1 MQELPSRSPA
11 FERRPGSTRRRR
23 AGRPRSG
30 PAGRRGHR
38 VLRFLGWLA
47 AAGVLAGGVGIG
59 GALIALAAYSY
70 SLPSV
75 SGLLSMGPPRDSYLL
90 AANGTLLATLNEP
103 GTHHIH
109 IAYKNISP
117 WVIRATV
124 AVEDRQFFSSTS
136 GINVPR
142 IIAAGLH
149 DVLHPHSLQGASTI
163 PEQLAKISFLTPD
176 RTLSRKIREV
186 LLGAAITSHFSK
198 DQILQMYLNRIDYG
212 NQATGIGS
220 AAELYFHIPASRLNL
235 AQASMLAGIPDAPS
249 AYDPLL
255 YVGAKGPNYAKERQG
270 VVLEAM
276 VANHAITQA
285 QASAAYHQPL
295 TYYPWQD
302 SQPIIAP
309 DFVNF
314 AVGQLQQQFGEAYLN
329 PGGWTIRTSLN
340 LPYQRLGERLL
351 QNKANN
357 ARLARDYNIHD
368 LAMVSVDPRNGEILA
383 MIGTSNYRGPWGQI
397 NMTDVVRRPGSTF
410 KLFTYTAAIA
420 SGKFT
425 MTTPV
430 LDEPINING
439 YQPHNYDYLFHGLC
453 PLKICLGNSFNIP
466 AVKVEMMT
474 GLGNVVTMAQR
485 MGAKNMLNPANTYGV
500 ALTLGG
506 LSQGLTELDLATGG
520 SVLAAGGVLHQP
532 TTILQVQQNG
542 HTIYRYDLAQ
552 NSVQVVSPGVA
563 YIMNAMLS
571 NNNNRVAE
579 FGYASHL
586 TLPGRPVSA
595 KTGTTD
601 KQLANGA
608 YSPFIEDNWT
618 VGWTPQLLTAM
629 WVGNP
634 SGAPLSGVTS
644 GISGAAPLWQDFMT
658 SALVHQPVL
667 WYPKP
672 ASLLAVGS
680 GSNTN
685 YYLPGTVTRANTP
698 YPCLPAYKVN
708 WHGNC

>member
-1 MQELPSRSPA
+1 MQDLPSRSST
-11 FERRPGSTRRRR
+11 FDRRSGSTRRRR
-23 AGRPRSG
+23 AGRPRSA
-30 PAGRRGHR
+30 PAGHRRHR

-47 AAGVLAGGVGIG
+47 AAGVLAGGIGIG
-59 GALIALAAYSY
+59 GVLIAFAAFSY

-75 SGLLSMGPPRDSYLL
+75 TRLMSMGPPRDSYLL
-90 AANGTLLATLNEP
+90 ASNGTLLATLHEP

-109 IAYKNISP
+109 VAYQAISP
-117 WVIRATV
+117 WVIQATV
-124 AVEDRQFFSSTS
+124 AVEDRQFFRSTG

-142 IIAAGLH
+142 ILAAGLH
-149 DVLHPHSLQGASTI
+149 DVAHPHSLQGASTI

-176 RTLSRKIREV
+176 RTISRKIREV
-186 LLGAAITSHFSK
+186 LLGAAIASHFTKS
-198 DQILQMYLNRIDYG
+198 QILQMYLNRIDYG

-220 AAELYFHIPASRLNL
+220 AAELYFHIPASQLTL

-249 AYDPLL
+249 AFDPLL
-255 YVGAKGPNYAKERQG
+255 YVGTKGPNYAKERQG

-276 VANHAITQA
+276 VTNHVITQA
-285 QASAAYHQPL
+285 QAHAAFLQPL

-302 SQPIIAP
+302 RETIIAP

-340 LPYQRLGERLL
+340 LPYQHLGERLL

-357 ARLARDYNIHD
+357 ARLALDYNIHD
-368 LAMVSVDPRNGEILA
+368 LALVSIDPRNGEILT
-383 MIGTSNYRGPWGQI
+383 MIGTSNYQGPWGQI
-397 NMTDVVRRPGSTF
+397 NMTDVLRRPGSTF
-410 KLFTYTAAIA
+410 KLFTYTAAVA

-430 LDEPINING
+430 LDAPINING
-439 YQPHNYDYLFHGLC
+439 YQPHNYDFRFHGIC
-453 PLKICLGNSFNIP
+453 QLKLCLGNSFNIP
-466 AVKVEMMT
+466 AVKVEMQT

-485 MGAKNMLNPANTYGV
+485 MGASSLLNPANTYGV

-506 LSQGLTELDLATGG
+506 LSQGLTELDLAAGG
-520 SVLAAGGVLHQP
+520 SVLASGGILHQP
-532 TTILQVQQNG
+532 TAILQVQQSG
-542 HTIYRYDLAQ
+542 HVIYRYDLAQ
-552 NSVQVVSPGVA
+552 NSVQVVSPAVA

-571 NNNNRVAE
+571 NNNNRIQE

-601 KQLANGA
+601 KQLANGG
-608 YSPFIEDNWT
+608 YSPFLEDNWT

-634 SGAPLSGVTS
+634 TGAPLSGVTS
-644 GISGAAPLWQDFMT
+644 GISGAAPIWQDFMQA
-658 SALVHQPVL
+658 ALIHQPVL

-672 ASLLAVGS
+672 ASLIAIGT
-680 GSNTN
+680 GINTD
-685 YYLPGTVTRANTP
+685 YYLPGTVGKANTP
-698 YPCLPAYKVN
+698 YPCAPAYQAN
-708 WHGNC
+708 WTGVC